1 MISWDT
7 PTKGFP
13 EMPSNPSAHTKID
26 SSCRLEQGIPAPKQK
41 VAEAGPSSD
50 TVIAKGGTLLPRG
63 SKTIC
68 IPCDPERYP
77 ELVKSKACFRRHVD
91 GLYAQYPELFP
102 QAMGEGYRCHDI
114 RAPSV
119 KLGIRLRRIQ
129 LVATEEV
136 FSICPSFVMPYMTG
150 MTSEVAHALFLLGFG
165 VPFWALTHVFGRNDM
180 YWYRLATAFGRNSI
194 TGTTVKHPE
203 DLPKD
208 LLADEK
214 HTKHG
219 GEKVYVA
226 TTVGNDCM
234 LGAAM
239 CKGADAVA
247 LTQGY
252 GAFAKEARN
261 LDPDYQAETVNTD
274 GWGATQNAWVA
285 LFAQIVI
292 IQCFLHAF
300 IKVRERCKKWGELFT
315 EISTGVWNAYHAPN
329 KRAFSQRI
337 RRLREWAQETLDEGV
352 VLNKLLA
359 LCEKAPLFAQAYDHP
374 NSHRT
379 SNMVDRLMRWQD
391 RFLFNRQYF
400 HRSWEAAELG
410 IRAWAI
416 LCNFRPYCPRAIG
429 KRTDGNCAAE
439 RLNGFRYC
447 DNWLENLR
455 VSTSMGG
462 YRQ

>member
-1 MISWDT
+1 MISWET
-7 PTKGFP
+7 STKGFP
-13 EMPSNPSAHTKID
+13 EMPRHPSAHTKID
-26 SSCRLEQGIPAPKQK
+26 SSCRVGQGISAPKQK
-41 VAEAGPSSD
+41 RAEAGPSCD
-50 TVIAKGGTLLPRG
+50 TVIAKNGTILPRG

-68 IPCDPERYP
+68 IPCDPAQYP
-77 ELVKSKACFRRHVD
+77 ELVKSKECFRRHVD
-91 GLYAQYPELFP
+91 ELYAQYPELFP
-102 QAMGEGYRCHDI
+102 QAMSEGYHCHDI

-119 KLGIRLRRIQ
+119 KLGLRLRRIK
-129 LVATEEV
+129 LVATGEV
-136 FSICPSFVMPYMTG
+136 FSVCPAFVMPYMTG
-150 MTSEVAHALFLLGFG
+150 LTSEVADALFLLGFG
-165 VPFWALTHVFGRNDM
+165 VPFWGLTHVFGRNDM

-194 TGTTVKHPE
+194 TGTTVKHSE

-214 HTKHG
+214 HTEHR

-226 TTVGNDCM
+226 TTVGNDCV

-239 CKGADAVA
+239 CQGADAAA

-252 GAFAKEARN
+252 GVFANEARN
-261 LDPDYQAETVNTD
+261 VDPDYQAETVNTD
-274 GWGATQNAWVA
+274 GWGATQNAWIV

-292 IQCFLHAF
+292 IPCFLHAF
-300 IKVRERCKKWGELFT
+300 IKVRARCKKWGELFT
-315 EISTGVWNAYHAPN
+315 EISTRVWNAYHAPN
-329 KRAFSQRI
+329 KRAFSQRL
-337 RRLREWAQETLDEGV
+337 RRLREWAQETLEEGV

-359 LCEKAPLFAQAYDHP
+359 LCEKAPLFTQAYDHP
-374 NSHRT
+374 NAHRT

-416 LCNFRPYCPRAIG
+416 LCNFRPYCPRALG

-447 DNWLENLR
+447 ENWLENLR

>member
-1 MISWDT
+1 
-7 PTKGFP
+7 
-13 EMPSNPSAHTKID
+13 MPSNPSAHTKID

-150 MTSEVAHALFLLGFG
+150 MTSEVAHALFLQGFG

-214 HTKHG
+214 HTRHG

-226 TTVGNDCM
+226 TTVGNDCV

-239 CKGADAVA
+239 CKDADAAA
-247 LTQGY
+247 LTDRY
-252 GAFAKEARN
+252 GVFAKEARN
-261 LDPDYQAETVNTD
+261 LDPDY
-274 GWGATQNAWVA
+274 
-285 LFAQIVI
+285 
-292 IQCFLHAF
+292 
-300 IKVRERCKKWGELFT
+300 
-315 EISTGVWNAYHAPN
+315 
-329 KRAFSQRI
+329 
-337 RRLREWAQETLDEGV
+337 
-352 VLNKLLA
+352 
-359 LCEKAPLFAQAYDHP
+359 
-374 NSHRT
+374 
-379 SNMVDRLMRWQD
+379 
-391 RFLFNRQYF
+391 
-400 HRSWEAAELG
+400 
-410 IRAWAI
+410 
-416 LCNFRPYCPRAIG
+416 
-429 KRTDGNCAAE
+429 
-439 RLNGFRYC
+439 
-447 DNWLENLR
+447 
-455 VSTSMGG
+455 
-462 YRQ
+462 